1 MTFAPIAIVG
11 HACVLPGVL
20 DPNEL
25 IEAVLAGRDLLS
37 PVPRGR
43 WELAP
48 ERALVQAGGSTADR
62 AYSDRGGYVAGFEQR
77 FDPSGFA
84 LSPAELR
91 GLDPLYLWVLH
102 TAREALRG
110 ARVDGEAQ
118 ARTGAIFGNLS
129 FPSDSLSRYA
139 EQQHFPELTAAIGR
153 APVDPRNRF
162 MSGLPAHV
170 LANALGLGADCF
182 ALDAAC
188 ASSLYAIKLAC
199 DALHDRRADRM
210 LAGAV
215 NRADDLF
222 IHVGF
227 TALGA
232 QSPTGRSRPFHAQA
246 DGLVPGEGAAFVVL
260 ERLDDALAN
269 GRTILGVIRGAG
281 LSNDGRGR
289 GMLAPS
295 AEGQVR
301 AMQTAY
307 AGAGIDPR
315 AVQYVECHATG
326 TKVGD
331 ATEIAS
337 MSEVFRGAQRVG
349 IGSLK
354 ANTGH
359 LITVA
364 GVAGVI
370 KVVEAMRRAELPPT
384 PHVDEPHP
392 ALAGTPFHVLGRREP
407 WHAEGARLAGVSAFG
422 FGGNNAHVIVQE
434 FRAADAPAL
443 LAACSRGTSA
453 EPASLA
459 LVALGARVGDGASA
473 ADLAR
478 DVATS
483 GPRAP
488 RAEQVRIGLTGLR
501 TPPRDLEATLAQ
513 QTLLLAAAREAW
525 AHLEAHVSDAT
536 RVGVLIGCQC
546 DAEVARYGARW
557 RLAEWGAALG
567 WPETRTRAAQDSVTP
582 VLEAAGVLGT
592 MPNIPANRLSGQLD
606 ARGPGFAISAEEL
619 SGVRALEVGGRML
632 RAGEL
637 DLALVGAVD
646 LSCEP
651 VHEAA
656 LAAVTGETR
665 TSGDAAVVCA
675 LMREADARA
684 AGLPILALLDTHAA
698 SAVDDAAPAQ
708 PAAALFGH
716 AHAAAG
722 LLDVVVAA
730 LRAHASGTPQAL
742 RLQALLGA
750 SARVQVRPGDS
761 RDVTAALLAAPPSA
775 GPQLTLPAHLPSIP
789 RLLPDTA
796 VPARAKDPAMQT
808 MPKAPSL
815 PSVTD
820 TAPPL
825 LMVAAPAPQP
835 PPAAHAPAPA
845 LGAAPVHAPT
855 PAVAA
860 PTFAT
865 PTFAA
870 PTPAAPAP
878 SGQFALF
885 AAAPQSVA
893 AIHQQFVA
901 QQAQLHQQFLAL
913 RQHALVGLVQA
924 GFAPGAQQ
932 GALPVAAPQPSSAW
946 AAPVAP
952 APASVVATGSAHAAH
967 AAPYVASAG
976 PASTSPA
983 SVGSA
988 SVGSASASSV
998 AGSAAA
1004 SHAPLATTPSRSA
1017 APSVAGAPSTAP
1029 AATSAARPAPAVG
1042 PASATRPS
1050 APHAASVGGSAAT
1063 APQPTASAPAAAR
1076 SQLRTPTG
1084 PSFDRQALEVHA
1096 GGRISEIFGP
1106 LFAQQDPHSV
1116 QVRMPEPPLLLA
1128 DRVTGIDAEPGTMK
1142 KGTVWTETDV
1152 REDSWWLNQ
1161 GYMPAGIMIESGQAD
1176 LFLISYLGV
1185 DFLNRGERA
1194 YRLLGCELTYH
1205 GSLPKPGETLVYE
1218 IDVDGHANQ
1227 GDVRLFFF
1235 HYDCVLRDA
1244 QGHERPALSVRQGQA
1259 GFFTTQELADSA
1271 GILWKPQDQKI
1282 VPADQAR
1289 VDAPEVPSAAR
1300 SFSAEQVRAFSEGN
1314 AYACFGAGYERLL
1327 THNRTPKIQ
1336 AGDMLFL
1343 DEVTDFDPQGGPW
1356 KRGYL
1361 RATQAISSTDWFF
1374 DGHFK
1379 NDPCMPGTLMF
1390 EGCLQM
1396 MGFYLAAMGYTVDR
1410 DGWRFE
1416 PVPEE
1421 AYKLLCRGQVLPT
1434 SKNLVYEIFVEE
1446 VHDGPVPT
1454 LYADLL
1460 CTIDGLGAFHARRMG
1475 LRLVPD
1481 WPITSMPELLRGY
1494 VEAKP
1499 VASANGFQFDYAS
1512 LLACAWGKPS
1522 DAFGEM
1528 YRPFDGTRRV
1538 ARLPG
1543 PPYHFMT
1550 RVTRVDGDIGVVKA
1564 GAVIEIEYDFPDAE
1578 WYFRENG
1585 AATMPFCVFLEA
1597 ALQPCGW
1604 LASFVGSAL
1613 TTEED
1618 LLFRNLDGKA
1628 TIKAEVLPGSGTFRT
1643 VVKITNISQSA
1654 GMIIESFSVRCFI
1667 GDVECYELET
1677 VFGFFPKAA
1686 FVNQVGLP
1694 ITPEHRALLDA
1705 PSNIAVDFTADRS
1718 RCGSGSLRLANPMLL
1733 MLDRVTHYD
1742 PKGGKA
1748 GLGTLRAEKD
1758 VDPDEWFFKAHFFQ
1772 DPVQPGSLGIEAMLQ
1787 LLQFHMLEQDMGQGV
1802 QNPRFEPIAI
1812 GHQHS
1817 WKYRGQVV
1825 PTNKVIGSTM
1835 EITEVGTDPDGAP
1848 FAIAK
1853 ASLWVDGKRI
1863 YEAPSIGMRI
1873 VPSGSTQ
1880 PDQPTPPK
1888 APNPEE
1894 TLDPKALSWLGD
1906 HQPTFTV
1913 PALPMMSM
1921 VDRLLGASGSTALV
1935 DVQVHRWLP
1944 TPAEAPPRVRVE
1956 REGDRVRLTTYRE
1969 ARDARLSRFEPVA
1982 SGRIPPATEATPTP
1996 PTLDALVD
2004 ARREPDPY
2012 ADGTL
2017 FHGPAFH
2024 YVTSW
2029 ELGANGSTT
2038 WLDAAR
2044 GSVPPGVT
2052 HQGLLDALTHGIPH
2066 DAMHRWH
2073 PQVSQELVAYPYGLE
2088 HFCLHAALPGA
2099 GHVRVEARALP
2110 FAADDSAQRFP
2121 RTRVLA
2127 FDEAGMLLVDML
2139 LREILLPK
2147 GPLGSADGPTRRLFL
2162 RDRAY
2167 AGGLGLSAS
2176 ADGVTRCRDEDVRG
2190 SDWLPGTVASVY
2202 ALTSGQGAREVA
2214 IKDHVA
2220 RLAEDHPSRVIIEVG
2235 ATSDPSTGLGRAAR
2249 KPITGY
2255 PFRVSAEQ
2263 GATVVQ
2269 STGAPQLDCSAVRA
2283 FWRGWFGLSDWPVE
2297 HLYFALLER
2306 FVSEVTVESPEA
2318 HAALHGRPVLYLANH
2333 QTGIESLLFSILA
2346 GALQGVPSLTLAK
2359 VEHRDSWLGRL
2370 IAHCFT
2376 YPGARDPGVIAHF
2389 QRDDPASLPRI
2400 VAGLRD
2406 GIAGERKS
2414 LMVHVEGTRALLARQ
2429 PVATMSGVFID
2440 LALTANVHVVPVRFA
2455 HGLPIEPLAERLEY
2469 PVGMGRQAY
2478 HLGAPIAP
2486 DELRALTYK
2495 ARSER
2500 VLEAINRLGPPL
2512 EREQPSRPE
2521 PLHGPEREGVAPPF
2535 AVLMNAVAERAPA
2548 NSTLR
2553 AVCASS
2559 DYAGALAAA
2568 RPAGPWMAELAALL

>member
-1 MTFAPIAIVG
+1 MPFSPIAIVG
-11 HACVLPGVL
+11 QSCVLPGAL
-20 DPNEL
+20 DPNSL
-25 IEAVLAGRDLLS
+25 IEAVLEGRDLLS
-37 PVPRGR
+37 RAPAGR

-48 ERALVQAGGSTADR
+48 ERALVVPGGSTADR
-62 AYSDRGGYVAGFEQR
+62 AYSDRGGYVSGFEQR
-77 FDPSGFA
+77 FDPTGFA
-84 LSPAELR
+84 LSPQALQ

-102 TAREALRG
+102 TAREALRS
-110 ARVDGEAQ
+110 AQVAGESQ

-129 FPSDSLSRYA
+129 FPSDAMSRFV
-139 EQQHFPELTAAIGR
+139 EQQHFPELTAAVGR
-153 APVDPRNRF
+153 APVDARNRF
-162 MSGLPAHV
+162 MSGLPAHL
-170 LANALGLGADCF
+170 LAQALGLGVEAF

-199 DALHDRRADRM
+199 DALHDGRADRM

-232 QSPTGRSRPFHAQA
+232 QSPTGQSRPFHAQA

-260 ERLDDALAN
+260 ERLEDALAH
-269 GRTILGVIRGAG
+269 GRPILGIIRGAG

-295 AEGQVR
+295 SEGQVR
-301 AMQTAY
+301 AMRTAY
-307 AGAGIDPR
+307 EGAGIDPR
-315 AVQYVECHATG
+315 QVQYVECHATG

-337 MSEVFRGAQRVG
+337 MSEIFAGAARVG

-370 KVVEAMRRAELPPT
+370 KVVEAMRRGELPPT

-392 ALAGTPFHVLGRREP
+392 ALGGTPFAVLARREP
-407 WHAEGARLAGVSAFG
+407 WHANGPRLAGVSAFG
-422 FGGNNAHVIVQE
+422 FGGNNAHVIVEE
-434 FRAADAPAL
+434 FRPAEAQAL
-443 LAACSRGTSA
+443 LRQVVRPAPSRD
-453 EPASLA
+453 PLA
-459 LVALGARVGDGASA
+459 LVALGARVGDGTSA
-473 ADLAR
+473 ADLAS
-478 DVATS
+478 DVEARR
-483 GPRAP
+483 PRRS
-488 RAEQVRIGLTGLR
+488 RAEEVCIGLAGLR

-525 AHLEAHVSDAT
+525 SHVEAHVSDAT

-557 RLAEWGAALG
+557 RMAEWGAALG
-567 WPETRTRAAQDSVTP
+567 WSAERVHAAQESITP

-606 ARGPGFAISAEEL
+606 ARGPGFALSAEEL
-619 SGVRALEVGGRML
+619 SGIRALEVGARML

-646 LSCEP
+646 LSHEP

-656 LAAVTGETR
+656 LAAVSGQAHAA
-665 TSGDAAVVCA
+665 GDAAVVVA

-684 AGLPILALLDTHAA
+684 AGLPIVARLDVHTA
-698 SAVDDAAPAQ
+698 SPVAELDAPRAHP
-708 PAAALFGH
+708 LFGH
-716 AHAAAG
+716 AHAAQG
-722 LLDVVVAA
+722 LLDVAVAA
-730 LRAHASGTPQAL
+730 LHARATGRAGDVSLT
-742 RLQALLGA
+742 ALLGA
-750 SARVQVRPGDS
+750 SARVHVAPGDAA
-761 RDVTAALLAAPPSA
+761 DATAAALVPPPVS
-775 GPQLTLPAHLPSIP
+775 GPQLTLRAHLPSIP
-789 RLLPDTA
+789 RLLPD
-796 VPARAKDPAMQT
+796 PAAPSRAKDSAMQN
-808 MPKAPSL
+808 MSKAPPL
-815 PSVTD
+815 PSVS
-820 TAPPL
+820 
-825 LMVAAPAPQP
+825 APAPRPLSVAPVAQAP
-835 PPAAHAPAPA
+835 VAASPAPAPVPAAPVTVVPTHAGPGHAAPSAVVSSHAASVPVPAAHVPPSPVAQVFASQPAPA
-845 LGAAPVHAPT
+845 AFAQPGASQV
-855 PAVAA
+855 
-860 PTFAT
+860 
-865 PTFAA
+865 
-870 PTPAAPAP
+870 
-878 SGQFALF
+878 GLF
-885 AAAPQSVA
+885 AAHPQHVA

-901 QQAQLHQQFLAL
+901 QQAALHQQFLAL

-924 GFAPGAQQ
+924 GFVPGAQAPVQ
-932 GALPVAAPQPSSAW
+932 AWPPAPVASPALAHPVSQ
-946 AAPVAP
+946 AAAP
-952 APASVVATGSAHAAH
+952 APAQTPAY
-967 AAPYVASAG
+967 AAPAAAPASVPAASQPVVPPAPASASVHAPVPVASA
-976 PASTSPA
+976 
-983 SVGSA
+983 
-988 SVGSASASSV
+988 
-998 AGSAAA
+998 
-1004 SHAPLATTPSRSA
+1004 
-1017 APSVAGAPSTAP
+1017 
-1029 AATSAARPAPAVG
+1029 SAARPAPA
-1042 PASATRPS
+1042 
-1050 APHAASVGGSAAT
+1050 APHA
-1063 APQPTASAPAAAR
+1063 PPNSAPAPRTPQANGASAAKPAATPAR
-1076 SQLRTPTG
+1076 AAEPARGVSLLRTPTG
-1084 PSFDRQALEVHA
+1084 PSFDRAALEVHA

-1106 LFAQQDPHSV
+1106 LFAQQDVHSV

-1128 DRVTGIDAEPGTMK
+1128 DRVTGIDAEPGSMK

-1205 GSLPKPGETLVYE
+1205 GSLPKPGETLRYE

-1244 QGHERPALSVRQGQA
+1244 QGNERPALSVRQGQA

-1271 GILWKPQDQKI
+1271 GILWKPHEQKI
-1282 VPADQAR
+1282 VPADKAR
-1289 VDAPEVPSAAR
+1289 VDAPEVPSPAR
-1300 SFSAEQVRAFSEGN
+1300 SFSGEQVRAFSEGN
-1314 AYACFGAGYERLL
+1314 AYACFGQGYERLL
-1327 THNRTPKIQ
+1327 THNRTPKVQ

-1343 DEVTDFDPQGGPW
+1343 DEVTHFDPQGGPW

-1361 RATQAISSTDWFF
+1361 RATQAIAPTDWFF

-1421 AYKLLCRGQVLPT
+1421 AFKLLCRGQVLPS
-1434 SKNLVYEIFVEE
+1434 SKELVYEIFVEE
-1446 VHDGPVPT
+1446 VHDGPAPT

-1481 WPITSMPELLRGY
+1481 WPITSMPELLRDY

-1499 VASANGFQFDYAS
+1499 VASANGFSFDYAS

-1528 YRPFDGTRRV
+1528 YRVFDGTRRV

-1564 GAVIEIEYDFPDAE
+1564 GAVIEIEYDFPDDE

-1585 AATMPFCVFLEA
+1585 APTMPFCVFLEA

-1694 ITPEHRALLDA
+1694 ITPEHRALMDA
-1705 PSNIAVDFTADRS
+1705 PSNVDVDFTQDRS
-1718 RCGSGSLRLANPMLL
+1718 RCGSGALRLANPMLL

-1742 PKGGKA
+1742 PQGGKA
-1748 GLGTLRAEKD
+1748 GLGTLRAEKY

-1787 LLQFHMLEQDMGQGV
+1787 LLQFHMLEQDMGRSV
-1802 QNPRFEPIAI
+1802 ENPRFEPIAI

-1873 VPSGSTQ
+1873 VPAGSAQ
-1880 PDQPTPPK
+1880 QPTPGK
-1888 APNPEE
+1888 DSSPEE

-1921 VDRLLGASGSTALV
+1921 VDRLVGATGALLLT

-1944 TPAEAPPRVRVE
+1944 TPESAPPRVRVE
-1956 REGDRVRLTTYRE
+1956 REGDRVRLAMFRE

-1982 SGRIPPATEATPTP
+1982 SAHVPASHESAPPLPELAP
-1996 PTLDALVD
+1996 LRD
-2004 ARREPDPY
+2004 ARRMPDPY
-2012 ADGTL
+2012 ATGTL
-2017 FHGPAFH
+2017 FHGPAFQ
-2024 YVTSW
+2024 YLLSW
-2029 ELGANGSTT
+2029 DLGSNGATT

-2044 GSVPPGVT
+2044 GTVPPGAT
-2052 HQGLLDALTHGIPH
+2052 NQGLLDALTHGIPH
-2066 DAMHRWH
+2066 DALFHWH
-2073 PQVSQELVAYPYGLE
+2073 PSVPTDAVAYPYGLE
-2088 HFCLHAALPGA
+2088 HFRLHAALPSGP
-2099 GHVRVEARALP
+2099 VRVEVRALD
-2110 FAADDSAQRFP
+2110 FAADDAPKRFP
-2121 RTRVLA
+2121 RTLIMA
-2127 FDEAGMLLVDML
+2127 FDESGAVLVDAI

-2147 GPLGSADGPTRRLFL
+2147 GPLGSVDGETRRRFL
-2162 RDRAY
+2162 RDRLY
-2167 AGGLGLSAS
+2167 QGGLGLSRTV
-2176 ADGVTRCRDEDVRG
+2176 DGVTRCHEEDVRG

-2202 ALTSGQGAREVA
+2202 ALTAGQGAREIA
-2214 IKDHVA
+2214 SKDHVA
-2220 RLAEDHPSRVIIEVG
+2220 RLAGDHPCRVTLVG
-2235 ATSDPSTGLGRAAR
+2235 DAGFAATAPVTR
-2249 KPITGY
+2249 Y
-2255 PFRVSAEQ
+2255 PLSVRAEQ
-2263 GATVVQ
+2263 GSFAV
-2269 STGAPQLDCSAVRA
+2269 SDAGPPALDFTPVRS
-2283 FWRGWFGLSDWPVE
+2283 FWRSWFGLADWSVE

-2306 FVSEVTVESPEA
+2306 FVSSVSVEDPAA
-2318 HAALHGRPVLYLANH
+2318 HAAHHGQPVLYLANH
-2333 QTGIESLLFSILA
+2333 QTGIESLIFSILA

-2359 VEHRDSWLGRL
+2359 VEHRESWLGRL

-2406 GIAGERKS
+2406 GIQGERKS
-2414 LMVHVEGTRALLARQ
+2414 LMVHVEGTRALQARH
-2429 PVATMSGVFID
+2429 PVATMSGVFVD
-2440 LALTANVHVVPVRFA
+2440 LALAANVPVVPVRFA
-2455 HGLPIEPLAERLEY
+2455 HGLPLDAAPERLEF
-2469 PVGMGRQAY
+2469 PVGLGRQAY
-2478 HLGAPIAP
+2478 HMGAPIAP
-2486 DELRALTYK
+2486 DELRSLTYK
-2495 ARSER
+2495 ARTER
-2500 VLEAINRLGPPL
+2500 ILSAINTLGPAL
-2512 EREQPSRPE
+2512 ESEEPSRPE
-2521 PLHGPEREGVAPPF
+2521 PLEGPVRDGVVAPYQT
-2535 AVLMNAVAERAPA
+2535 LMNAVAQFAPA
-2548 NSTLR
+2548 NSPLR
-2553 AVCASS
+2553 AMC
-2559 DYAGALAAA
+2559 AAA
-2568 RPAGPWMAELAALL
+2568 TFDDAARVGGAEGPFLLGLARLLYGRAG

>member
-1 MTFAPIAIVG
+1 VTSRANETTMRFSPIAIVG
-11 HACVLPGVL
+11 HACVLPGAL
-20 DPNEL
+20 DPTEL
-25 IEAVLAGRDLLS
+25 ITAVLEARDLLGQ
-37 PVPRGR
+37 VPAGR

-48 ERALVQAGGSTADR
+48 ERALVVPGGSSADR
-62 AYSDRGGYVAGFEQR
+62 AYSDRGGYVTGFEGR
-77 FDPSGFA
+77 FDATGFA
-84 LSPAELR
+84 LSPAELA
-91 GLDPLYLWVLH
+91 GLDPLFLWVLH

-110 ARVDGEAQ
+110 ASVAGDSQ

-139 EQQHFPELTAAIGR
+139 EQQHFPELTAAVGR

-162 MSGLPAHV
+162 MSGLPAQV
-170 LANALGLGADCF
+170 LAQALTLGGDCF

-199 DALHDRRADRM
+199 DALHDGRADRM

-232 QSPTGRSRPFHAQA
+232 QSPTGRSRPFHAEA
-246 DGLVPGEGAAFVVL
+246 DGLVPGEGAGFVVL
-260 ERLDDALAN
+260 ERLEDALAN
-269 GRTILGVIRGAG
+269 GRNILGVIRGAG

-301 AMQTAY
+301 AMRTAY
-307 AGAGIDPR
+307 EGAGIDPR
-315 AVQYVECHATG
+315 SVQYVECHATG

-337 MSEVFRGAQRVG
+337 MSEVFAGATQVRL
-349 IGSLK
+349 GSLK

-370 KVVEAMRRAELPPT
+370 KVVEAMRRGELPPT
-384 PHVDEPHP
+384 PHVDKPHP
-392 ALAGTPFHVLGRREP
+392 ALAGTPFRVLPRREP
-407 WHAEGARLAGVSAFG
+407 WHAEGPRLAGVSAFG
-422 FGGNNAHVIVQE
+422 FGGNNAHVIVEEYRPAHAQALMAQA
-434 FRAADAPAL
+434 RAAAL
-443 LAACSRGTSA
+443 VPTER
-453 EPASLA
+453 EPLA
-459 LVALGARVGDGASA
+459 LVALGARVGDGHSV
-473 ADLAR
+473 ADLVA
-478 DVATS
+478 DVDASRPRT
-483 GPRAP
+483 PRA
-488 RAEQVRIGLTGLR
+488 AHVDIGLKGLR

-525 AHLEAHVSDAT
+525 THVEAHASDAT

-557 RLAEWGAALG
+557 RLAEWGAQLG
-567 WPETRTRAAQDSVTP
+567 WSAERVRAAQDSVTP

-619 SGVRALEVGGRML
+619 SGVRALEVGARML

-637 DLALVGAVD
+637 DMALVGAVD

-656 LAAVTGETR
+656 LASVTGAVR
-665 TSGDAAVVCA
+665 SAGDAAVVCV
-675 LMREADARA
+675 LMRASSARA
-684 AGLPILALLDTHAA
+684 AGLPCIALLDTVPVEDAELASPGAA
-698 SAVDDAAPAQ
+698 S
-708 PAAALFGH
+708 LFGH
-716 AHAAAG
+716 AHAAVG

-730 LRAHASGTPQAL
+730 LRARTSQRPVRL
-742 RLQALLGA
+742 RLDGLLGA
-750 SARVQVRPGDS
+750 TSVVRVLPGDAS
-761 RDVTAALLAAPPSA
+761 TALASALAAPPSA
-775 GPQLTLPAHLPSIP
+775 GPSLSLPAHLPSIP

-796 VPARAKDPAMQT
+796 APTRAKDHSMQT
-808 MPKAPSL
+808 MPPAPSL
-815 PSVTD
+815 PSVGAKPSASAVPALT
-820 TAPPL
+820 
-825 LMVAAPAPQP
+825 PAPTVP
-835 PPAAHAPAPA
+835 
-845 LGAAPVHAPT
+845 AAPVRATAPVAASVAVNVPSVVPT
-855 PAVAA
+855 PVASVPAYGA
-860 PTFAT
+860 PN
-865 PTFAA
+865 AA
-870 PTPAAPAP
+870 LAPHD
-878 SGQFALF
+878 FALF
-885 AAAPQSVA
+885 AAHPQHVA
-893 AIHQQFVA
+893 AVHQQFVA
-901 QQAQLHQQFLAL
+901 QQAALHQQFLAL

-924 GFAPGAQQ
+924 HGSAPAVNAPLSFAAP
-932 GALPVAAPQPSSAW
+932 ALHHAPATQPAPHASSAAPVATPPRPAPLASAAPAPAPAASPAPVASSPAAASVAARPAAPQP
-946 AAPVAP
+946 AP
-952 APASVVATGSAHAAH
+952 ATSATPAR
-967 AAPYVASAG
+967 
-976 PASTSPA
+976 PA
-983 SVGSA
+983 
-988 SVGSASASSV
+988 
-998 AGSAAA
+998 SAAA
-1004 SHAPLATTPSRSA
+1004 ATITPSK
-1017 APSVAGAPSTAP
+1017 
-1029 AATSAARPAPAVG
+1029 TSL
-1042 PASATRPS
+1042 
-1050 APHAASVGGSAAT
+1050 
-1063 APQPTASAPAAAR
+1063 
-1076 SQLRTPTG
+1076 LRKPTG
-1084 PSFDRQALEVHA
+1084 PSFDRAALEVHA
-1096 GGRISEIFGP
+1096 GGTISQIFGP
-1106 LFAQQDPHSV
+1106 LFAQQDVHSV

-1128 DRVTGIDAEPGTMK
+1128 DRVTGIAAEAGSMK

-1259 GFFTTQELADSA
+1259 GFFTTKELADSA
-1271 GILWKPQDQKI
+1271 GILWKPEDQKV
-1282 VPADQAR
+1282 VPRDQAR
-1289 VDAPEVPSAAR
+1289 VDAPAIPSARTA
-1300 SFSAEQVRAFSEGN
+1300 FSGDQIRAFSEGN
-1314 AYACFGAGYERLL
+1314 AYACFGPGYERLL

-1336 AGDMLFL
+1336 AAPMLFL
-1343 DEVTDFDPQGGPW
+1343 DEVTSFDPQGGPW

-1361 RATQAISSTDWFF
+1361 RATQAISADNWFF
-1374 DGHFK
+1374 TGHFK

-1390 EGCLQM
+1390 EGCVQM
-1396 MGFYLAAMGYTVDR
+1396 MAFYLAALGYTADR

-1421 AYKLLCRGQVLPT
+1421 AFKLLCRGQVLPS

-1481 WPITSMPELLRGY
+1481 WPITSMPELLRDY
-1494 VEAKP
+1494 VETKP

-1528 YRPFDGTRRV
+1528 YRVFDGTRRV

-1550 RVTRVDGDIGVVKA
+1550 RVTRVDGQIGAVKA
-1564 GAVIEIEYDFPDAE
+1564 GAIIEIEYDFPDDE

-1628 TIKAEVLPGSGTFRT
+1628 TIKAEVLPRSGTFRT
-1643 VVKITNISQSA
+1643 VVKITNVSQSA
-1654 GMIIESFSVRCFI
+1654 GMIIESFSVRCYI
-1667 GDVECYELET
+1667 GDVECYELDT

-1694 ITPEHRALLDA
+1694 ITPDHRALIDA
-1705 PSNIAVDFTADRS
+1705 PANVLVDFTQDRS
-1718 RCGSGSLRLANPMLL
+1718 RCGAGTLRLANPMLL

-1748 GLGTLRAEKD
+1748 GLGTLRAEKN

-1787 LLQFHMLEQDMGQGV
+1787 LLQFHMLEQGMGAGI
-1802 QNPRFEPIAI
+1802 PDARFEPIAI
-1812 GHQHS
+1812 GRQHS

-1825 PTNKVIGSTM
+1825 PTNRVISSTM
-1835 EITEVGTDPDGAP
+1835 EITEVGTDPDGARY
-1848 FAIAK
+1848 ALAN

-1863 YEAPSIGMRI
+1863 YEAPGIGMRI
-1873 VPSGSTQ
+1873 VVSSN
-1880 PDQPTPPK
+1880 TP
-1888 APNPEE
+1888 AQEE
-1894 TLDPKALSWLGD
+1894 TLDPKVLSWLGD

-1921 VDRLLGASGSTALV
+1921 LDRLMAASGVSMFA

-1944 TPAEAPPRVRVE
+1944 TPASAPPRVRVDYD
-1956 REGDRVRLTTYRE
+1956 GDRVRLSAFRE
-1969 ARDARLSRFEPVA
+1969 ARDTRLSRFEPVA
-1982 SGRIPPATEATPTP
+1982 SARLLGTDESLVEPPASLEPLINP
-1996 PTLDALVD
+1996 Q
-2004 ARREPDPY
+2004 RMPDPY

-2024 YVTSW
+2024 YVQSL
-2029 ELGANGSTT
+2029 ELGDNGSTT

-2044 GSVPPGVT
+2044 GTVPHGYANQGV
-2052 HQGLLDALTHGIPH
+2052 LDALTHGIPH

-2073 PQVSQELVAYPYGLE
+2073 PSVGHDLVAYPYGLD
-2088 HFCLHAALPGA
+2088 HFRSHRKLPTTGQ
-2099 GHVRVEARALP
+2099 VCVQARALP
-2110 FAADDSAQRFP
+2110 FASDDTARRFP
-2121 RTRVLA
+2121 RTRILA
-2127 FDEAGMLLVDML
+2127 FDAQGALLVDML
-2139 LREILLPK
+2139 LREVLLPK
-2147 GPLGSADGPTRRLFL
+2147 GPLGSVDGPTRRAFL
-2162 RDRAY
+2162 RDREY
-2167 AGGLGLSAS
+2167 TGGLGLSVTT
-2176 ADGVTRCRDEDVRG
+2176 DGVTTCREEDVRG

-2202 ALTSGQGAREVA
+2202 ALAEGEGAREVA

-2220 RLAEDHPSRVIIEVG
+2220 RLAHDHPCRVTFDAVG
-2235 ATSDPSTGLGRAAR
+2235 GRAAR
-2249 KPITGY
+2249 KPVTRF
-2255 PFRVSAEQ
+2255 PLHVTAEQ
-2263 GATVVQ
+2263 GTAVVT
-2269 STGAPQLDCSAVRA
+2269 SSAAPQLDLDTLRT
-2283 FWRGWFGLSDWPVE
+2283 FWRGWFGLRDWPVE

-2306 FVSEVTVESPEA
+2306 FISEVTVDDPAA
-2318 HAALHGRPVLYLANH
+2318 HAALHGQPVLYLANH

-2346 GALQGVPSLTLAK
+2346 GALQGVPCLTLAK
-2359 VEHRDSWLGRL
+2359 VEHRESWLGKL

-2389 QRDDPASLPRI
+2389 QREDPASLPRI

-2406 GIAGERKS
+2406 GIEGERKS
-2414 LMVHVEGTRALLARQ
+2414 LMVHVEGTRALRARQ
-2429 PVATMSGVFID
+2429 PVSTMSGVFVD
-2440 LALTANVHVVPVRFA
+2440 LALAANVPVIPVRFA
-2455 HGLPIEPLAERLEY
+2455 HGLPLEPVTQRLEY
-2469 PVGMGRQAY
+2469 PVGLGRQAY
-2478 HLGAPIAP
+2478 HLGAPILP
-2486 DELRALTYK
+2486 EELRALTYK

-2500 VLEAINRLGPPL
+2500 ILAAINQLGPSTAD
-2512 EREQPSRPE
+2512 EQPAAPE
-2521 PLHGPEREGVAPPF
+2521 GLGGAVHQGAPAHF
-2535 AVLMNAVAERAPA
+2535 DVLMRVVAEHAPDG
-2548 NSTLR
+2548 SPLR
-2553 AVCASS
+2553 SVCAAPSF
-2559 DYAGALAAA
+2559 AEA
-2568 RPAGPWMAELAALL
+2568 RARASEFGPWMTQLAALFFGQEDAKTR

>member
-1 MTFAPIAIVG
+1 VNAGANETTMRFSPIAIVG
-11 HACVLPGVL
+11 HACVLPGAL
-20 DPNEL
+20 DPREL
-25 IEAVLAGRDLLS
+25 IEAVLEGRDLLGKA
-37 PVPRGR
+37 PAGR

-48 ERALVQAGGSTADR
+48 ERALVTVGGSSADR
-62 AYSDRGGYVAGFEQR
+62 AYSDRGGYVAGFDAR
-77 FDPSGFA
+77 FDASGFA
-84 LSPAELR
+84 LSPADLA
-91 GLDPLYLWVLH
+91 GLDPLFLWVLH

-110 ARVDGEAQ
+110 ANVAGETQ

-139 EQQHFPELTAAIGR
+139 EQQHFPELTAAVGR

-162 MSGLPAHV
+162 MSGLPAQV
-170 LANALGLGADCF
+170 LARALSLGGDCF

-232 QSPTGRSRPFHAQA
+232 QSPSGRSRPFHAEA
-246 DGLVPGEGAAFVVL
+246 DGLVPGEGAGFVVL
-260 ERLDDALAN
+260 ERLEDALAN
-269 GRTILGVIRGAG
+269 GRHILGVIRGAG

-301 AMQTAY
+301 AMRTAY
-307 AGAGIDPR
+307 EGAGIDPR
-315 AVQYVECHATG
+315 RVQYVECHATG

-337 MSEVFRGAQRVG
+337 MSEVFSGAEQVR

-370 KVVEAMRRAELPPT
+370 KVVEAMRRGELPPT
-384 PHVDEPHP
+384 PHVDKPHP
-392 ALAGTPFHVLGRREP
+392 ALSGTPFRVLPRREP
-407 WHAEGARLAGVSAFG
+407 WHAEGPRLAGVSAFG
-422 FGGNNAHVIVQE
+422 FGGNNAHVIVEEYRPAHAQ
-434 FRAADAPAL
+434 AL
-443 LAACSRGTSA
+443 LAAQTGSPIQS
-453 EPASLA
+453 EPLA
-459 LVALGARVGDGASA
+459 LVALGARVGTGQSA
-473 ADLAR
+473 ADLVA
-478 DVATS
+478 DVDASRPRT
-483 GPRAP
+483 PRAG
-488 RAEQVRIGLTGLR
+488 QVTIGLQGLR

-525 AHLEAHVSDAT
+525 THVEAHVPDAT

-557 RLAEWGAALG
+557 RLAEWGAQLG
-567 WPETRTRAAQDSVTP
+567 WSAERVRAAQDSVTP

-619 SGVRALEVGGRML
+619 SGVRALEVGARML

-637 DLALVGAVD
+637 DVALVGAVD

-656 LAAVTGETR
+656 LASVTGEAHAA
-665 TSGDAAVVCA
+665 GDAAVVCL
-675 LMREADARA
+675 LMRASSARA
-684 AGLPILALLDTHAA
+684 AGLPVIAFVDTTPADAHAA
-698 SAVDDAAPAQ
+698 QASHNAS
-708 PAAALFGH
+708 LFGH
-716 AHAAAG
+716 AHAAVG

-730 LRAHASGTPQAL
+730 LRARTSQQPTTLTLAG
-742 RLQALLGA
+742 LLGA
-750 SARVQVRPGDS
+750 TSAVRVLPGDPAS
-761 RDVTAALLAAPPSA
+761 ALTSVLAASSSSGPS
-775 GPQLTLPAHLPSIP
+775 LTLPAHLPSIP
-789 RLLPDTA
+789 RLVPDHVAPT
-796 VPARAKDPAMQT
+796 RAKDPAMQT
-808 MPKAPSL
+808 MPPAPTL
-815 PSVTD
+815 PSIGAKTNGSPAVATH
-820 TAPPL
+820 TPAA
-825 LMVAAPAPQP
+825 AAPATVQHAPT
-835 PPAAHAPAPA
+835 AAPAPA
-845 LGAAPVHAPT
+845 LP
-855 PAVAA
+855 VAA
-860 PTFAT
+860 QPVAYAAAQPVGAQPLALAAQPVTFAQ
-865 PTFAA
+865 PVAGGLAA
-870 PTPAAPAP
+870 HDYALLAAH
-878 SGQFALF
+878 
-885 AAAPQSVA
+885 PQHVA
-893 AIHQQFVA
+893 AVHQQFVA
-901 QQAQLHQQFLAL
+901 QQAALHQQFLAMS
-913 RQHALVGLVQA
+913 QHALIGLVQA
-924 GFAPGAQQ
+924 RGAGPAVAPALAAQPAPV
-932 GALPVAAPQPSSAW
+932 ALPQHAVPAALPQPALSPALPQPSP
-946 AAPVAP
+946 AALAP
-952 APASVVATGSAHAAH
+952 APAALPP
-967 AAPYVASAG
+967 AAPASAPVAAR
-976 PASTSPA
+976 PASPA
-983 SVGSA
+983 PA
-988 SVGSASASSV
+988 
-998 AGSAAA
+998 
-1004 SHAPLATTPSRSA
+1004 
-1017 APSVAGAPSTAP
+1017 TAP
-1029 AATSAARPAPAVG
+1029 AAKPVVTAAAPTATPSAAAARPA
-1042 PASATRPS
+1042 SAPS
-1050 APHAASVGGSAAT
+1050 AAA
-1063 APQPTASAPAAAR
+1063 PTAAAGTRA
-1076 SQLRTPTG
+1076 QLRTPTG
-1084 PSFDRQALEVHA
+1084 PSFDRAALEIHA
-1096 GGRISEIFGP
+1096 GGTISEIFGP
-1106 LFAQQDPHSV
+1106 LFTQQDQHAV

-1128 DRVTGIDAEPGTMK
+1128 DRVTGIAAEAGSMK

-1244 QGHERPALSVRQGQA
+1244 EGKTRPALSVRQGQA

-1271 GILWKPQDQKI
+1271 GILWKPEEQKI
-1282 VPADQAR
+1282 VPREQAR
-1289 VDAPEVPSAAR
+1289 LDAPAIPSNRTA
-1300 SFSAEQVRAFSEGN
+1300 FTGDQIRAFSEGN
-1314 AYACFGAGYERLL
+1314 AYACFGPGYERLL

-1336 AGDMLFL
+1336 AAPMLFL
-1343 DEVTDFDPQGGPW
+1343 DEVTSFDPQGGPW

-1361 RATQAISSTDWFF
+1361 RATQAISADNWFF
-1374 DGHFK
+1374 SGHFK

-1390 EGCLQM
+1390 EGCVQM
-1396 MGFYLAAMGYTVDR
+1396 MAFYLAALGYTADR

-1421 AYKLLCRGQVLPT
+1421 AFKLLCRGQVLPNN
-1434 SKNLVYEIFVEE
+1434 KELVYEIFVEE
-1446 VHDGPVPT
+1446 VIDGPVPT

-1481 WPITSMPELLRGY
+1481 WPITSMPELLRDY

-1499 VASANGFQFDYAS
+1499 VASANGFEFGYAS

-1528 YRPFDGTRRV
+1528 YRVFDGTRKV

-1550 RVTRVDGDIGVVKA
+1550 RVTRVDGEIGVVKA
-1564 GAVIEIEYDFPDAE
+1564 GAVIEIEYDFPDDE

-1643 VVKITNISQSA
+1643 VVKNTNVSMSA
-1654 GMIIESFSVRCFI
+1654 GMIIESFSVRCYI

-1694 ITPEHRALLDA
+1694 ITPEHRALLEA
-1705 PSNIAVDFTADRS
+1705 PSNMSLDLTTDRS
-1718 RCGSGSLRLANPMLL
+1718 RCGSGNLRLANPMLL

-1787 LLQFHMLEQDMGQGV
+1787 LLQFHMLEQDMGKGIE
-1802 QNPRFEPIAI
+1802 NPRFEPIAI

-1873 VPSGSTQ
+1873 VPTGTG
-1880 PDQPTPPK
+1880 PQPTTK
-1888 APNPEE
+1888 RADQEE
-1894 TLDPKALSWLGD
+1894 PLDPKALSWLGD

-1921 VDRLLGASGSTALV
+1921 VDRLLAAAGTTSLA

-1944 TPAEAPPRVRVE
+1944 TPASAPPRVRVE
-1956 REGDRVRLTTYRE
+1956 REGDRVRLLAFRE
-1969 ARDARLSRFEPVA
+1969 ARDPRLSRFEAVA
-1982 SGRIPPATEATPTP
+1982 SARVPAAGERLASAPAA
-1996 PTLDALVD
+1996 LDPLIHPQ
-2004 ARREPDPY
+2004 RMPDPY
-2012 ADGTL
+2012 EDGTL

-2024 YVTSW
+2024 YLVSL
-2029 ELGANGSTT
+2029 ELGDNGSTT
-2038 WLDAAR
+2038 WLDAGR
-2044 GSVPPGVT
+2044 GTVPRGHT
-2052 HQGLLDALTHGIPH
+2052 HQGVLDALTHGIPH

-2073 PQVSQELVAYPYGLE
+2073 PSVAPDLVAYPYGLD
-2088 HFCLHAALPGA
+2088 HFHVHGVLPSTGQ
-2099 GHVRVEARALP
+2099 VCVQARALP
-2110 FAADDSAQRFP
+2110 FASDDVTQRFP
-2121 RTRVLA
+2121 RTQVLA
-2127 FDEAGMLLVDML
+2127 FAADGTLLVDML
-2139 LREILLPK
+2139 LREVLLPK
-2147 GPLGSADGPTRRLFL
+2147 GPLGSVDGITRRAFL
-2162 RDRAY
+2162 RDRRY
-2167 AGGLGLSAS
+2167 TGGLGLSTTQ
-2176 ADGVTRCRDEDVRG
+2176 DGVTRCREEDVRG

-2202 ALTSGQGAREVA
+2202 ALADGQGAREVA

-2220 RLAEDHPSRVIIEVG
+2220 RLALDHPCRVSIDG
-2235 ATSDPSTGLGRAAR
+2235 ASARAAR
-2249 KPITGY
+2249 KPVTRFPIA
-2255 PFRVSAEQ
+2255 VSAEQ
-2263 GATVVQ
+2263 GAAVVT
-2269 STGAPQLDCSAVRA
+2269 STGAAQLDLDGLRT

-2306 FVSEVTVESPEA
+2306 FISDVTVEDPAA
-2318 HAALHGRPVLYLANH
+2318 HAALHGQPVLYLANH
-2333 QTGIESLLFSILA
+2333 QTGIESLIFSILA
-2346 GALQGVPSLTLAK
+2346 GGLQGVPSLTLAK
-2359 VEHRDSWLGRL
+2359 VEHRDSWLGKL

-2406 GIAGERKS
+2406 GIEGERKS
-2414 LMVHVEGTRALLARQ
+2414 LMVHVEGTRALSARQ
-2429 PVATMSGVFID
+2429 PVSTMSGVFVD
-2440 LALTANVHVVPVRFA
+2440 LALAANVPVIPVRFA
-2455 HGLPIEPLAERLEY
+2455 HGLPLEPLSQRLEF
-2469 PVGMGRQAY
+2469 PVGLGRQAY
-2478 HLGAPIAP
+2478 HLGAPILP

-2495 ARSER
+2495 TRSER
-2500 VLEAINRLGPPL
+2500 ILRAINQLGPDVAQ
-2512 EREQPSRPE
+2512 EQPSPAE
-2521 PLHGPEREGVAPPF
+2521 ALVGPVRAGVPAHF
-2535 AVLMNAVAERAPA
+2535 DVLMNVVAQHAPDGSALRSVCSADSYAVASARAA
-2548 NSTLR
+2548 EF
-2553 AVCASS
+2553 
-2559 DYAGALAAA
+2559 
-2568 RPAGPWMAELAALL
+2568 GPWMSQLVALFFEQETPKIR